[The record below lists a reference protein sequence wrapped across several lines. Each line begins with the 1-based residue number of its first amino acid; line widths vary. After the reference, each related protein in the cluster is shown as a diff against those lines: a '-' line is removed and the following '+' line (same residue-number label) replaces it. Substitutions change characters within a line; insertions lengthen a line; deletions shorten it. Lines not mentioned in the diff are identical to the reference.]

1 MGRQFIPPETQH
13 VMTESAP
20 EPNHKDSPTDAGN
33 QDPDQPLTGTTSSGR
48 QVQAADQTDQNQ
60 ITQFITTIRNAEE
73 QVGEHIVRA
82 LQHMDT
88 VAVITTL
95 AVGPDGKQRVISAA
109 LNAERMQ
116 QVQEILSSAEEERI
130 EEEPCLGFHCLVK
143 PKSDSD
149 PVAPPN
155 DLNHNG

>member
-1 MGRQFIPPETQH
+1 
-13 VMTESAP
+13 MTESAP
-20 EPNHKDSPTDAGN
+20 NPNHKDSPIDTGN
-33 QDPDQPLTGTTSSGR
+33 QDSDQPFTGMTSSSGR
-48 QVQAADQTDQNQ
+48 QVQAADQADQNQ

-130 EEEPCLGFHCLVK
+130 EEEPCVGFHCLMK
-143 PKSDSD
+143 PKSLDSD
-149 PVAPPN
+149 PVDPQDGQN
-155 DLNHNG
+155 RTG